1 MPHVT
6 QPAFPAIALAV
17 KPGVRVGRAFMGLVG
32 PLLAM
37 KIPFRVAARASAIV
51 SALGT
56 ETLHRRPGFDQ
67 RAVNR
72 EMIPAQKT
80 PDLAMLDHAVQD
92 KGRNVGFQQT
102 VPIMAERACVPHR
115 VVHAEPDEQGS
126 GFRFRDTTRA
136 PFTTDVRL
144 RFDRLGGAVSAETAD
159 ISMEGMFVKTAEP
172 RPVGTLVQFEFDLE
186 EGETVQGLGDVVWV
200 RARGSENKPAGMGI
214 QFRYVDPKSRE
225 HVFKIV
231 SNFISQISGS
241 DAMPSIPT
249 DGPPEENP
257 IPTGTVAVPLSSLP
271 GLGSSDDDSGASPG
285 SPTGLE
291 PTDPLAMTPPPPP
304 PASPSDDSPFGGLL
318 RGEGEADAT
327 SAKSATSGSF
337 SLSVPR
343 QETRPPESSGGLP
356 ALSDAP
362 DFLTGPSADE
372 GSAGESST
380 SDAGANAASLAATVD
395 YGEAAGSGVA
405 GLGNPSDE
413 SEVLAGGLASE
424 PALAPPE
431 RTASESSFDGEA
443 DDDHGIFDSPA
454 ANSTPVEPYVPPR
467 ESADLYGGSAR
478 AGGGRRGAGLI
489 GILLLVA
496 AAAALYVYRPWER
509 FLGGTAEGPEQAA
522 SQAADEAPAD
532 AVPEPT
538 GPRVGLVAE
547 EPPPAT
553 LDAEGAPEEPTDGA
567 ADESTAAPEQSTS
580 PAAVASPPAPARN
593 WPRDG
598 RLGGVEAISGSGQ
611 TLVRITADRPLQA
624 SEFEAVALASPPRY
638 LVKIRGLDALY
649 IGDIDGLI
657 FRGLRSGVHQVGGR
671 SELHLVFDMT
681 SAGFEAEAEL
691 VDGEILVTFR

>member
-1 MPHVT
+1 M
-6 QPAFPAIALAV
+6 
-17 KPGVRVGRAFMGLVG
+17 
-32 PLLAM
+32 
-37 KIPFRVAARASAIV
+37 S
-51 SALGT
+51 
-56 ETLHRRPGFDQ
+56 D
-67 RAVNR
+67 
-72 EMIPAQKT
+72 
-80 PDLAMLDHAVQD
+80 D
-92 KGRNVGFQQT
+92 
-102 VPIMAERACVPHR
+102 
-115 VVHAEPDEQGS
+115 VHSEPDEQGS

-271 GLGSSDDDSGASPG
+271 GLGGPDEQASQSG
-285 SPTGLE
+285 SPSELLE
-291 PTDPLAMTPPPPP
+291 PVDPLTMTPPPPP
-304 PASPSDDSPFGGLL
+304 PSSPGDDSPFGGLL
-318 RGEGEADAT
+318 RGEATADSDSSKNAM
-327 SAKSATSGSF
+327 SGSF

-343 QETRPPESSGGLP
+343 QEAKPSQPDDGLP

-362 DFLTGPSADE
+362 DFLSPPASTGGVS
-372 GSAGESST
+372 GESSP
-380 SDAGANAASLAATVD
+380 SDGEEPTAGSLAATVD
-395 YGEAAGSGVA
+395 YGEASSPAGGELTASPEG
-405 GLGNPSDE
+405 SD
-413 SEVLAGGLASE
+413 VLAGGVASD

-431 RTASESSFDGEA
+431 PGPSEPASGDSRTGEPSLFDPPATESA
-443 DDDHGIFDSPA
+443 
-454 ANSTPVEPYVPPR
+454 PVEPYVPPK

-478 AGGGRRGAGLI
+478 AGGGRRGAWLLGV
-489 GILLLVA
+489 LLLVA
-496 AAAALYVYRPWER
+496 VAAALYVYRPWER
-509 FLGGTAEGPEQAA
+509 FLGDASSAPNDVPSLGTEDPVPGSSPSGAT
-522 SQAADEAPAD
+522 D
-532 AVPEPT
+532 AVADVPTEPS
-538 GPRVGLVAE
+538 GPRVGFSEGDGRDGAPE
-547 EPPPAT
+547 QPSDE
-553 LDAEGAPEEPTDGA
+553 AEGAGDREPDA
-567 ADESTAAPEQSTS
+567 STS
-580 PAAVASPPAPARN
+580 GAQPAPAAEPPAVRASAPERN
-593 WPRDG
+593 WPRDR

-611 TLVRITADRPLQA
+611 TLVRITADRPLRA
-624 SEFEAVALASPPRY
+624 SDYEAVALASPPRY
-638 LVKIRGLDALY
+638 LVKVRGIDALY
-649 IGDIDGLI
+649 TGAIEGLI
-657 FRGLRSGVHQVGGR
+657 FRGLRSGVHQVNGR